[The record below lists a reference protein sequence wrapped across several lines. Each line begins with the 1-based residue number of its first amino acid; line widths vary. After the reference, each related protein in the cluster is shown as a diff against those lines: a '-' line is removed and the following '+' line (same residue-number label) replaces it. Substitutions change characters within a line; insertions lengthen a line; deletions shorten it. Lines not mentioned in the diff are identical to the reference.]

1 MTRTIL
7 IALGLAL
14 GTATAC
20 AMPIAHVDEVAGG
33 FRRVDVETFAKEF
46 DAGAY
51 KLVVDVRTAQE
62 FAGGHVPG
70 AVNIPIDQL
79 KARMVELEPHRA
91 DKVGVICQSGRR
103 SLAASQTLAEAGF
116 TGVVD
121 VEGGT
126 GAWISAG
133 HKVE

>member
-14 GTATAC
+14 GTAC
-20 AMPIAHVDEVAGG
+20 AMPQAHIDEQAGG

-46 DAGAY
+46 DAGAF
-51 KLVVDVRTAQE
+51 KLVVDVRTPGE

-79 KARMVELEPHRA
+79 NGRLAELEPHRA
-91 DKVGVICQSGRR
+91 DKVGVICQSGGR
-103 SLAASQTLAEAGF
+103 SLAASQTLAAAGF

-126 GAWISAG
+126 GGWISAG

>member
-1 MTRTIL
+1 MSRTIL

-14 GTATAC
+14 GTASAC
-20 AMPIAHVDEVAGG
+20 AMPIAHVDEQSGG

-46 DAGAY
+46 DAGAF
-51 KLVVDVRTAQE
+51 KLVVDVRTAE
-62 FAGGHVPG
+62 EYAGGHVPG

-79 KARMVELEPHRA
+79 KGRLAELEPHRA
-91 DKVGVICQSGRR
+91 DKIGVICQSGRR
-103 SLAASQTLAEAGF
+103 SLAASMTLAEAGF